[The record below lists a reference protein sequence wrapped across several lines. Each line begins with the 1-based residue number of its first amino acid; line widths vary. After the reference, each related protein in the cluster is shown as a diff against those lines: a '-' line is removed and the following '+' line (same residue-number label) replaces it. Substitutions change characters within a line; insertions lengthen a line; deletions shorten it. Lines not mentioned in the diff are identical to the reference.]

1 MVDLNSLIDPASGW
15 VITDA
20 EGINGA
26 QQIAATACRGGAIG
40 ECYAV
45 RLDLV
50 SAVPEPGSWAMLAFG
65 LGAIGLRRARR
76 PSLSIR
82 A

>member
-1 MVDLNSLIDPASGW
+1 
-15 VITDA
+15 
-20 EGINGA
+20 
-26 QQIAATACRGGAIG
+26 
-40 ECYAV
+40 V